1 MIRKLLLAA
10 LLVGAAPA
18 QADTLLLKPA
28 RVFDGAEPERTVRVG
43 TGEHDADGAFAIRRR
58 K

>member
-28 RVFDGAEPERTVRVG
+28 RVFDGVNAQP
-43 TGEHDADGAFAIRRR
+43 H
-58 K
+58 